1 MTTGLSSLL
10 WFVAILALIPATLWL
25 VKRTPLGG
33 SGGAGVM
40 KSIATLPL
48 STSQRIVTV
57 EVGSG
62 DERRWLVLGITPSS
76 ITTLHSMA
84 PQAIDGG
91 AAGVAGVAATNGA
104 IHPGFAQILGRF
116 RRAGGEG
123 STDAR

>member
-1 MTTGLSSLL
+1 MAIGLSSLL
-10 WFVAILALIPATLWL
+10 WFVAILALIPATLWF

-40 KSIATLPL
+40 KSIASLPL

-57 EVGSG
+57 EVGCG

-84 PQAIDGG
+84 PQAPEGG
-91 AAGVAGVAATNGA
+91 AAGVAGTNGA

-116 RRAGGEG
+116 RRPGGEG
-123 STDAR
+123 PADAR